1 MTVEPSEQA
10 NGEHPLLPPP
20 PRSRELFADIELG
33 DIELGDEQ
41 SAPAQPTTDQTTGA
55 PSDDAAP
62 SSEARAWLASGRTPS
77 VRTGGTETPPSP
89 PAPASTGVVAGAAA
103 IKTASAFGLAFIAGA
118 VLRRVRRRT

>member
-33 DIELGDEQ
+33 DEQ
-41 SAPAQPTTDQTTGA
+41 SAPAQPTTDQTAGA